1 MVADDPFGQA
11 LKDLDRV
18 LDVNLER
25 LGQIKRR
32 IAEIQRQHSEGLSY
46 TEIVEAAPPPL
57 LVQLVT
63 ESKQMLDGLGGRV
76 RRAEALALHKEGMT
90 MEVIAERFGVTRQ
103 RVSALLEK
111 LAENRQIPS
120 GFGWRARRETPS
132 MPWPSPRSPATSQAQ
147 YLRGKHALELASGLR
162 FRADSLGRR
171 KQRQLQRSRGR
182 EASDGSADQEL
193 GDDKAFELL
202 TSVGLDPV
210 QQ

>member
-32 IAEIQRQHSEGLSY
+32 IAEIQRQRSEGLSY

-63 ESKQMLDGLGGRV
+63 ESKQTLDGLGARV

-90 MEVIAERFGVTRQ
+90 MEEIAERFGVTRQ
-103 RVSALLEK
+103 RVSALLRE
-111 LAENRQIPS
+111 
-120 GFGWRARRETPS
+120 ARRE
-132 MPWPSPRSPATSQAQ
+132 SPDT
-147 YLRGKHALELASGLR
+147 
-162 FRADSLGRR
+162 
-171 KQRQLQRSRGR
+171 
-182 EASDGSADQEL
+182 
-193 GDDKAFELL
+193 
-202 TSVGLDPV
+202 
-210 QQ
+210 